1 MRQTPSR
8 PPAWAEAVAQLIA
21 PAPAA
26 LALWLLAPFS
36 GPPESEAAWLA
47 REAQVLAAVCAYPLA
62 VFVGTPIYLV
72 MRRFGALSLAGCALM
87 GAFVATSALIPAA
100 WAEIAEP
107 SPEGW
112 RDLARGAM
120 GFAACGAVGGAAFWL
135 ILRAGRPKDKA
146 RTQARASPK
155 SSAESRLRAARNS
168 PKPRRPRPEAPDSP
182 EP

>member
-8 PPAWAEAVAQLIA
+8 PAPWAEAVAQLVA

-26 LALWLLAPFS
+26 LALWLLEPFS
-36 GPPESEAAWLA
+36 GAPGSRAEWLA
-47 REAQVLAAVCAYPLA
+47 REAQGLTAICAYPLA
-62 VFVGTPIYLV
+62 FFVGTPIYLV

-87 GAFVATSALIPAA
+87 GGMIATAPLIPAA
-100 WAEIAEP
+100 LAEIATP
-107 SPEGW
+107 SPRGW
-112 RDLARGAM
+112 LNLARGAL
-120 GFAACGAVGGAAFWL
+120 GFAACGAFGGAVFWL

-146 RTQARASPK
+146 RTKARASPK
-155 SSAESRLRAARNS
+155 SSAESGLRAARNS